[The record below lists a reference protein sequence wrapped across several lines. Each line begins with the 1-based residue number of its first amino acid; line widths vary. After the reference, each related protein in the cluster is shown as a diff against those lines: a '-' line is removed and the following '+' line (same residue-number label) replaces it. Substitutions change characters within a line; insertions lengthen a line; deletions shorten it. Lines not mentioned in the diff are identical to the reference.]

1 MNVQIP
7 ANPRGRVLI
16 VFPEAHAN
24 YGSGDLKREDVKVD
38 DLGAVY
44 PPLGPLY
51 VAAALERA
59 GFAVR
64 FADFSVEPYSIAN
77 LRRHLEG
84 CQVLGLHTQTHYRE
98 SSARIARDARQLAPG
113 LRVLAGGPD
122 VTLFRHLP
130 EGADVAMTGEV
141 ERTVADVVAA
151 MLGDGDLHGL
161 PGVIFRDGDRVV
173 RTEELPVEENLGTF
187 LWPARHLVARRDYS
201 LFGAFRGKSTSL
213 ITGRGCTGHCR
224 FCARPAYAYFRYR
237 PRPVADVLDE
247 IQSVYQQ
254 GYRFLYITDDNLLAE
269 RERAMALV
277 QGIAERRIRMHLK
290 IVARV
295 DVADPELYD
304 ALAAAGVR
312 FVDFGIE
319 SGRQATLDFYRK
331 RATVEQNRRAV
342 ELADQRGIFTHAH
355 VILGAP
361 FEDRAAMRDTLDFVK
376 TLPLDTV
383 FFNILGY
390 RRGSLLWQE
399 AREKGL
405 VRDDEEVVLASRER
419 GLGLLDR
426 PELERVHGEAVRQ
439 YYLRPSY
446 LRRGLRKLLGLRDP
460 ELAWAIAEVAAKAA
474 LKVGWRSARRLLRA
488 RGQPGF
494 HDRQETLR

>member
-1 MNVQIP
+1 MSVEST
-7 ANPRGRVLI
+7 ASPRGRILL
-16 VFPEAHAN
+16 VFPQARAN

-64 FADFSVEPYSIAN
+64 FADFSVEPYTHEN

-84 CQVLGLHTQTHYRE
+84 CQVLGLHTQTHFRE
-98 SSARIARDARQLAPG
+98 SSARIARDAREILSG
-113 LRVLAGGPD
+113 LKVLAGGPD

-130 EGADVAMTGEV
+130 EGVDVAMTGEV

-151 MLGDGDLHGL
+151 MLAGGDLSKL
-161 PGVIFRDGDRVV
+161 PGVIFRDGDRIV
-173 RTEELPVEENLGTF
+173 RTEELSVEESLGA
-187 LWPARHLVARRDYS
+187 LPWPARHLVARRDYS

-237 PRPVADVLDE
+237 PRPVDDVLDE
-247 IQSVYQQ
+247 IQSVCEQ

-277 QGIAERRIRMHLK
+277 NGIVARKIRMHLK

-295 DVADPELYD
+295 DVADPGLYD
-304 ALAAAGVR
+304 ALVAAGVR

-319 SGRQATLDFYRK
+319 SGSQATLDFYRK
-331 RATVEQNRRAV
+331 RATVEQNRLAV
-342 ELADQRGIFTHAH
+342 QLADERGIFTHAH

-361 FEDRAAMRDTLDFVK
+361 FEDRAAMRDTVQFVQ

-399 AREKGL
+399 AKENGL
-405 VRDDEEVVLASRER
+405 VRDEEEVVLASRER

-426 PELERVHGEAVRQ
+426 AELTRVHGEAVRA
-439 YYLRPSY
+439 YYLRPAY
-446 LRRGLRKLLGLRDP
+446 LRHGLGKLLRLRDP
-460 ELAWAIAEVAAKAA
+460 ELAWAITEVAAKAA
-474 LKVGWRSARRLLRA
+474 FKVGWRSLLRLLSRP
-488 RGQPGF
+488 RGVSTPSPT
-494 HDRQETLR
+494 D

>member
-1 MNVQIP
+1 MTAFADNR
-7 ANPRGRVLI
+7 PRGRVLL
-16 VFPEAHAN
+16 VFPEARAN

-64 FADFSVEPYSIAN
+64 FADFSVERYSIEN

-84 CQVLGLHTQTHYRE
+84 CQVLGLHTQTHYRA
-98 SSARIARDARQLAPG
+98 SSARIARDARRLTAG
-113 LRVLAGGPD
+113 LKVLAGGPD
-122 VTLFRHLP
+122 VTLFRDLP
-130 EGADVAMTGEV
+130 EGADLAMTGEV
-141 ERTVADVVAA
+141 ERTVGDVVAA
-151 MLGDGDLHGL
+151 MLSGQDLSGL
-161 PGVIFRDGDRVV
+161 PGVIFRAGDRLV
-173 RTEELPVEENLGTF
+173 RTDELPVEESLGS
-187 LWPARHLVARRDYS
+187 LGWPARHLVARSDYS

-237 PRPVADVLDE
+237 PRPVDDVLDE
-247 IQSVYQQ
+247 IQSIYEQ
-254 GYRFLYITDDNLLAE
+254 GYRFLYVTDDNLLAE
-269 RERAMALV
+269 RERALAIV
-277 QGIAERRIRMHLK
+277 RGIVARRIRMHLK

-319 SGRQATLDFYRK
+319 SGNQATLDFYRK
-331 RATVEQNRRAV
+331 RATIEQNRRAV

-355 VILGAP
+355 VIFGAP
-361 FEDRAAMRDTLDFVK
+361 FEDRTAMRDTLAFVK

-399 AREKGL
+399 AHEKAL

-439 YYLRPSY
+439 YYLRPAY
-446 LRRGLRKLLGLRDP
+446 LRHSLGKLLRVRDP
-460 ELAWAIAEVAAKAA
+460 ELAWAITEVAAKAA
-474 LKVGWRSARRLLRA
+474 VKIGWRSAQRLAASLR
-488 RGQPGF
+488 G
-494 HDRQETLR
+494 